1 MADEPKPTPDS
12 TPTPNPEPPA
22 PAPTEPPTP
31 APQEPTPDP
40 TPGPKGEPDGFKK
53 LERMVVELKEQFEK
67 GNPTPAQTEPTEPN
81 LDEVKAQ
88 HAAQAKN
95 WAIERELLKAGC
107 IDTDAL
113 MVHVKADEV
122 KLSEDGKTIS
132 EGLDVD
138 ELKKSYSYLF
148 PTQTD
153 PKPTVSTSANPG
165 GAQAPTEAMT
175 IKQGLE
181 MSTKK

>member
-1 MADEPKPTPDS
+1 MADEPKPTPDP
-12 TPTPNPEPPA
+12 TPTPDP
-22 PAPTEPPTP
+22 EPPTP
-31 APQEPTPDP
+31 APTESPAPEPTPTPDP
-40 TPGPKGEPDGFKK
+40 EPKGPKGDPDKLQA
-53 LERMVVELKEQFEK
+53 LERQIAEIKEALKKEDS
-67 GNPTPAQTEPTEPN
+67 TPAEPAEPN

-88 HAAQAKN
+88 HASQAKN